1 MTEEDRSTKDRGA
14 PVAQDSVLPLPLD
27 WEALYLANQETFHR
41 YAYVV
46 LRNNAAAEDA
56 VHRAFL
62 EILRHWDALLE
73 ESNLQQQVW
82 AIFRRVVISEALSAF
97 RKRLKRLPGDAGV
110 IEALTKLPPR
120 QFDAAVLRFVLK
132 CDVQQVSWYMG
143 VSASTVGHHC
153 RKAKERLELAVP
165 SLLKT
170 EGDTE

>member
-1 MTEEDRSTKDRGA
+1 MTEEDMPAKDRGA
-14 PVAQDSVLPLPLD
+14 PVAEDRVLPLPVD

-46 LRNNAAAEDA
+46 LRNNTAAEDA

-82 AIFRRVVISEALSAF
+82 AIFRRVVISEALNAF
-97 RKRLKRLPGDAGV
+97 RKGLKKLPGDEGV
-110 IEALTKLPPR
+110 FAAMTKLPPR

-132 CDVQQVSWYMG
+132 CDADQVSWYMG
-143 VSASTVGHHC
+143 VSTSTVGHHC

-165 SLLKT
+165 SLLNT
-170 EGDTE
+170 EGDTK